1 MILRVKR
8 ILRRTVWA
16 LQQQLKAGKY
26 EPSRF
31 EISFSM
37 EEDLKASNFQLSED
51 ERLRLRGR
59 IDRVDRYE
67 EDDTI
72 YVKVIDYKSGNTA
85 LDLTSVYHGLQL
97 QLIVYLNA
105 ALELE
110 EKNHPGKHAEPAGM
124 FYYHVKDPL
133 VDGKPGDEEEEI
145 ERKLLEKLKVDGL
158 VRAEEKILKDLDR
171 ELEAGKKS
179 LVIPAA
185 YNKNGS
191 LSSRSKTASK
201 EQFEELC
208 AYVNDKIRENG
219 TRILGGEMEKNP
231 YKLKQRTACDYCSF
245 KEICG
250 FDEKQEGN
258 SFRRLPA
265 FSDEELWKEMREK
278 GEKEDGDEVDAGT
291 AEGH

>member
-171 ELEAGKKS
+171 ELEAGK
-179 LVIPAA
+179 
-185 YNKNGS
+185 N
-191 LSSRSKTASK
+191 R
-201 EQFEELC
+201 
-208 AYVNDKIRENG
+208 
-219 TRILGGEMEKNP
+219 
-231 YKLKQRTACDYCSF
+231 
-245 KEICG
+245 
-250 FDEKQEGN
+250 
-258 SFRRLPA
+258 
-265 FSDEELWKEMREK
+265 W
-278 GEKEDGDEVDAGT
+278 
-291 AEGH
+291 

>member
-1 MILRVKR
+1 MSACACEGGL
-8 ILRRTVWA
+8 
-16 LQQQLKAGKY
+16 
-26 EPSRF
+26 
-31 EISFSM
+31 
-37 EEDLKASNFQLSED
+37 
-51 ERLRLRGR
+51 
-59 IDRVDRYE
+59 
-67 EDDTI
+67 
-72 YVKVIDYKSGNTA
+72 
-85 LDLTSVYHGLQL
+85 YHGLQL

-185 YNKNGS
+185 YNKN
-191 LSSRSKTASK
+191 
-201 EQFEELC
+201 
-208 AYVNDKIRENG
+208 VNDKIRENG

-258 SFRRLPA
+258 SFRRLPT
-265 FSDEELWKEMREK
+265 FSDEELWKKMREK
-278 GEKEDGDEVDAGT
+278 GEKKDGNEVDTGT

>member
-1 MILRVKR
+1 M
-8 ILRRTVWA
+8 
-16 LQQQLKAGKY
+16 
-26 EPSRF
+26 
-31 EISFSM
+31 
-37 EEDLKASNFQLSED
+37 
-51 ERLRLRGR
+51 
-59 IDRVDRYE
+59 
-67 EDDTI
+67 
-72 YVKVIDYKSGNTA
+72 
-85 LDLTSVYHGLQL
+85 YHGLQL

-191 LSSRSKTASK
+191 LSSRSKTAAKNSSK
-201 EQFEELC
+201 NSVPMSTIRSVKMEHGSL
-208 AYVNDKIRENG
+208 AGRWRKIHIN
-219 TRILGGEMEKNP
+219 
-231 YKLKQRTACDYCSF
+231 
-245 KEICG
+245 
-250 FDEKQEGN
+250 
-258 SFRRLPA
+258 
-265 FSDEELWKEMREK
+265 
-278 GEKEDGDEVDAGT
+278 
-291 AEGH
+291 